1 MWRRKS
7 PCRWDSTTC
16 APCTSSAAVS
26 CQGSK
31 LCPLSP
37 RGGPHLAY
45 MVSRLDFAIQA
56 LVEKEL
62 LSDGS
67 MSARRGP
74 RGRPVTTD
82 FSDDH
87 LRQARDLFERAIE
100 SGEAAVRASASQ
112 VWDDSDRASLA
123 TYYHFFVRE
132 VRARTSA
139 VLEELATLNKP
150 VPDYL

>member
-1 MWRRKS
+1 MEAEEPMPVGLYHVRAMYEQCRRI
-7 PCRWDSTTC
+7 
-16 APCTSSAAVS
+16 
-26 CQGSK
+26 
-31 LCPLSP
+31 LSRQQALP
-37 RGGPHLAY
+37 AQPAGGPHLAY

-132 VRARTSA
+132 VRARNSA

>member
-1 MWRRKS
+1 MEAEEPMPVGLYHVRAMYEQCRRI
-7 PCRWDSTTC
+7 
-16 APCTSSAAVS
+16 
-26 CQGSK
+26 
-31 LCPLSP
+31 LSRQQALP
-37 RGGPHLAY
+37 AQPAGGPHLAY

>member
-1 MWRRKS
+1 MEAEEPMPVGLYHVRAMYEQCRRI
-7 PCRWDSTTC
+7 
-16 APCTSSAAVS
+16 
-26 CQGSK
+26 
-31 LCPLSP
+31 LSRQQALP
-37 RGGPHLAY
+37 AQPAGGPHLAY

-67 MSARRGP
+67 VHVCEARAAREAGDH
-74 RGRPVTTD
+74 D